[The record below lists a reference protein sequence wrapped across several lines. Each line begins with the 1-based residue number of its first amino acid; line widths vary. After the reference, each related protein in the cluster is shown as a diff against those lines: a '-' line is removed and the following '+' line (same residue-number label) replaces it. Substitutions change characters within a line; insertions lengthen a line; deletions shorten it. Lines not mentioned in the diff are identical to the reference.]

1 MKINQL
7 TIVVAGLLLSFYA
20 QAQDENRP
28 LIKAS
33 NDVVSVDTN
42 VIAIATQEPVD
53 SLTAVDSPSA
63 TPFSREQVE
72 VLVEHIENTMFP
84 KTAVSTYKLQS
95 LKNEKVIKEFSF
107 EMSLEENKSLL
118 LMTWPA
124 PAKPKVLLKSGKDL
138 WMYFRD
144 VKRSIRLSARDSFM
158 GTDANNY
165 DLMELNLLDDY
176 NLASFEEVTLNGERI
191 IKAEMLAKEDTDGYS
206 RVISWISPTEKRML
220 KNECFSISGAK
231 IKTIEYNDPLKIENY
246 SVPGNVLISSAV
258 RKDRATRLTISNVR
272 PQDDIDDLI
281 FTLGYLESLD

>member
-1 MKINQL
+1 MKINTLAL
-7 TIVVAGLLLSFYA
+7 TVVGLLLSFNALA
-20 QAQDENRP
+20 QQESEP
-28 LIKAS
+28 LVKAS
-33 NDVVSVDTN
+33 NEVASVDAN
-42 VIAIATQEPVD
+42 AIASQQTVNTPAIID
-53 SLTAVDSPSA
+53 SSNYA
-63 TPFSREQVE
+63 PFSREQVE
-72 VLVEHIENTMFP
+72 TLVAHIENTMFP

-107 EMSLEENKSLL
+107 EMSLEEDKSLL

-176 NLASFEEVTLNGERI
+176 NLASFEEATFNGETI

-206 RVISWISPTEKRML
+206 RVISWISPREKRML

-231 IKTIEYNDPLKIENY
+231 IKTIEYNDPSKIGNY
-246 SVPGNVLISSAV
+246 SVPSSVLISSAV
-258 RKDRATRLTISNVR
+258 RKDRATLLTISNVR
-272 PQDDIDDLI
+272 PKDDIDDLI

>member
-1 MKINQL
+1 L
-7 TIVVAGLLLSFYA
+7 
-20 QAQDENRP
+20 E
-28 LIKAS
+28 
-33 NDVVSVDTN
+33 
-42 VIAIATQEPVD
+42 
-53 SLTAVDSPSA
+53 
-63 TPFSREQVE
+63 
-72 VLVEHIENTMFP
+72 
-84 KTAVSTYKLQS
+84 S
-95 LKNEKVIKEFSF
+95 LKNQRVIKEFSF
-107 EMSLEENKSLL
+107 EMSLEEDKSLL

-176 NLASFEEVTLNGERI
+176 TLASFEEGTLNGETI
-191 IKAEMLAKEDTDGYS
+191 VKAEMLAKEDTDGYS

-231 IKTIEYNDPLKIENY
+231 IKTIEYNDPVKIDNY
-246 SVPGNVLISSAV
+246 LIPGSVLISSAV

>member
-1 MKINQL
+1 MNINQL
-7 TIVVAGLLLSFYA
+7 TLAVAGLLFSFYA
-20 QAQDENRP
+20 LAQQDSQPSTITSDEV
-28 LIKAS
+28 AS
-33 NDVVSVDTN
+33 VGEN
-42 VIAIATQEPVD
+42 AIASQESTNKVTTVD
-53 SLTAVDSPSA
+53 SSDEKL
-63 TPFSREQVE
+63 FSKEQVE
-72 VLVEHIENTMFP
+72 ALVEHIENTMFP

-107 EMSLEENKSLL
+107 EMSLEEDKSLL

-176 NLASFEEVTLNGERI
+176 SLASFEEAILDGETI
-191 IKAEMLAKEDTDGYS
+191 IKAEMVAKEHTDGYS

-231 IKTIEYNDPLKIENY
+231 IKTIEYNDPFKIDNY
-246 SVPGNVLISSAV
+246 SVPGSVLISSAV
-258 RKDRATRLTISNVR
+258 RRDRATLLTITNVR
-272 PQDDIDDLI
+272 PTDDIDDLI

>member
-7 TIVVAGLLLSFYA
+7 AVAVVGLLLSFYTLA
-20 QAQDENRP
+20 QQESRP
-28 LIKAS
+28 LNKAS
-33 NDVVSVDTN
+33 DEVLSVDAN
-42 VIAIATQEPVD
+42 AIASQEMANNLATID
-53 SLTAVDSPSA
+53 SSKEKK
-63 TPFSREQVE
+63 FSREQVE
-72 VLVEHIENTMFP
+72 ALVEHIENTMFP

-107 EMSLEENKSLL
+107 EMSLEDNKSLL

-176 NLASFEEVTLNGERI
+176 ELASFEEVTLNGETI
-191 IKAEMLAKEDTDGYS
+191 IKAEMLAKKGTDGYS
-206 RVISWISPTEKRML
+206 KVISWISPIEKRML

-231 IKTIEYNDPLKIENY
+231 IKTIEYNDLLKIDNY
-246 SVPGNVLISSAV
+246 SVPGSVLISSAV
-258 RKDRATRLTISNVR
+258 RKDRTTLLTISNVR
-272 PQDDIDDLI
+272 PKDDIDDLI